1 MGCKWNWI
9 ITEESSEKRRR
20 QWQNFWVLIK
30 KSNLP
35 KDWVDWIKRREGSL
49 LHSHGARGL
58 GSMCLFG
65 FGMCEGINGGLG
77 FTFISIFIRVNAE
90 KVGFGAP
97 SMGLFLLSLSFCDTM
112 AHGGLLECATALK
125 LYDL

>member
-35 KDWVDWIKRREGSL
+35 KDWVDWIKRREGSML
-49 LHSHGARGL
+49 NSHGARGFGRL
-58 GSMCLFG
+58 CLFG

-112 AHGGLLECATALK
+112 AHGGLLEWATALK